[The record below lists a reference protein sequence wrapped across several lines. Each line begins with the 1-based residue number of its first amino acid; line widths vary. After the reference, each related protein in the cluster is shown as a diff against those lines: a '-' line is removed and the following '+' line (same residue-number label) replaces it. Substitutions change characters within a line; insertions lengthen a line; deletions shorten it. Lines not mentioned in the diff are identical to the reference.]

1 MTCTNQYSHPAHQYS
16 LWFPGRGISAARTKP
31 LICAWQT
38 LGAALLLGER

>member
-16 LWFPGRGISAARTKP
+16 LWFPGRGISAARAKP